1 MGELTV
7 QSILH
12 RHLVIAREQRG
23 FALHQHKALSK
34 LSVCRTAALGGH
46 TQYCEKGHVN
56 GVWYNSC
63 RHRACH
69 QCQGLASERWL
80 HKTEE
85 LLLDCTH
92 HHVVFTLPSETHDWW
107 RYNREK
113 MSDLLFKT
121 VLDTL
126 KVFCRDSKL
135 LGAQPGILMALH
147 TWGRSLN
154 LHPHIH
160 VLISHGGLDYSNEWI
175 EPKKKILFPRN
186 PVMRK
191 FRGMFL
197 SRLKQAMREPEW
209 CHLPDESSWDK
220 AQKFNAMYGKE
231 WVVNFAEP
239 YKHGKGVARYLSS
252 YVKRSPFKNSQLVYA
267 GDDRIVFQ
275 YQSHQTKQRERMSLS
290 PVDFISRLMEHAP
303 LFGKS
308 LVRYCGLYTASN
320 RQKLDKAKEA
330 IGQKVTKI
338 IEPVSWQE
346 FLQALGKVQRCEVCG
361 STLIHGQVISKKR

>member
-7 QSILH
+7 QSILSQ
-12 RHLVIAREQRG
+12 HLISAREQRG

-63 RHRACH
+63 RHRACQ
-69 QCQGLASERWL
+69 QCQSLASARWL
-80 HKTEE
+80 QRTEA

-92 HHVVFTLPSETHDWW
+92 HHIVFTLPSETHDWW

-126 KVFCRDSKL
+126 KVFYEDPKI

-160 VLISHGGLDYSNEWI
+160 VLISDGGLTSSGEWV
-175 EPKKKILFPRN
+175 ESKQKIFIPRKQI
-186 PVMRK
+186 MQK
-191 FRGMFL
+191 FRGKFL
-197 SRLKQAMREPEW
+197 SRLKQAMKDTDW
-209 CHLPDESSWDK
+209 NQLPKESAWDK
-220 AQKFNAMYGKE
+220 TQKFNKMYGKQ
-231 WVVNFAEP
+231 WVVNFTKP
-239 YKHGKGVARYLSS
+239 YRHGRGVAKYLSK

-267 GDDRIVFQ
+267 GDDRITFQ
-275 YQSHQTKQRERMSLS
+275 YQSHQTKRQEKMSLS

-320 RQKLDKAKEA
+320 RKKLAMAKET
-330 IGQKVTKI
+330 IGQKVTEI
-338 IEPVSWQE
+338 VQPVSWQE
-346 FLQALGKVQRCEVCG
+346 FLQALGKGQRCEVCG